1 MADGISVNDAEGCGT
16 SATAVTSGE
25 GVGAPEVSDNVL
37 SATVMSADEVGGPGA
52 AKVYTLK
59 YNCFLNVD

>member
-1 MADGISVNDAEGCGT
+1 MNDAEGCGT

-25 GVGAPEVSDNVL
+25 GVDAPEVSDNVL
-37 SATVMSADEVGGPGA
+37 SATVMSADEVGGPCA

-59 YNCFLNVD
+59 YNCF